1 MKKLLIMLAFAGF
14 SLATTAQTTTDEVP
28 VKEHSVATNGFW
40 NNWFVQGAFN
50 WNAWYAGNMYE
61 HGHNLKPSP
70 FKRFRSQPGL
80 AISVGKWFTPG
91 MGIRLK
97 WQGLWGKQ
105 IRAYTSEATDPA
117 RDPQSK
123 VHSKFNRYWIL
134 NGQAMLNL
142 SQMICGYNPERFFS
156 VVPFLGGGIGR
167 STTFDYY
174 AMDISMG
181 VMGLF
186 RINKTFAAHVEV
198 GWNRLECD
206 IDGGYGFAGNRG
218 WDSHTNNVYAE
229 LGLTV
234 GLGKKDWDRV
244 PDVDA
249 LNALHRSEID
259 ALNSQILDLT
269 NDRDRLKKLLAE
281 KPKEVIKTVD
291 ESTKEFVNHPIHVFF
306 NLAKTNVAN
315 PKDLVNVEGL
325 AKYAKTTNSKLL
337 VKGYAD
343 SATGTPEINRRLSI
357 ARANTLKEELVKMGV
372 PAENIT
378 TEDFGGV
385 LYDTPIG
392 NEKLSP
398 LEYNRR
404 ASVQVL
410 PTE

>member
-1 MKKLLIMLAFAGF
+1 M
-14 SLATTAQTTTDEVP
+14 D
-28 VKEHSVATNGFW
+28 ATNPNREPG
-40 NNWFVQGAFN
+40 
-50 WNAWYAGNMYE
+50 
-61 HGHNLKPSP
+61 KP
-70 FKRFRSQPGL
+70 
-80 AISVGKWFTPG
+80 AID
-91 MGIRLK
+91 RL
-97 WQGLWGKQ
+97 
-105 IRAYTSEATDPA
+105 
-117 RDPQSK
+117 
-123 VHSKFNRYWIL
+123 NRYWIL
-134 NGQAMLNL
+134 NGHAMFNLNNL
-142 SQMICGYNPERFFS
+142 IGGYNPERFFS
-156 VVPFLGGGIGR
+156 VVPFAGGGIGR
-167 STTFDYY
+167 SMTFNYY
-174 AMDISMG
+174 AMNLSAG
-181 VMGLF
+181 VMTLF
-186 RINKTFAAHVEV
+186 RINRTVSAHAEI

-206 IDGGYGFAGNRG
+206 IDGGYGFIGNRG

-229 LGLTV
+229 LGLTI

-249 LNALHRSEID
+249 LNAMHRSEID

-281 KPKEVIKTVD
+281 KPKEVVKTID
-291 ESTKEFVNHPIHVFF
+291 ESVREFVNHPIHVFF

-325 AKYAKTTNSKLL
+325 AKYAITNNSKLL

-372 PAENIT
+372 PAGNIK

-392 NEKLSP
+392 NDKLSP

-404 ASVQVL
+404 ASVQVM